1 MGVQIHVNY
10 SVSDTEYLE
19 QSVNAQTHL
28 LLLKFN
34 RAWIDLHVY
43 VAVGLSLNVQ
53 NVRLCMQTGMN
64 EEVDISVVKMY
75 QLVMANTKL
84 QCVVQRRP
92 HAGRVVIWCWGCMV
106 LWISAPRRLY
116 KPGAV

>member
-43 VAVGLSLNVQ
+43 AAVGLSHNVQ

-64 EEVDISVVKMY
+64 EEVDISVVRMY

-84 QCVVQRRP
+84 QCFCSKEATCRQ
-92 HAGRVVIWCWGCMV
+92 GGDLV
-106 LWISAPRRLY
+106 LGLH
-116 KPGAV
+116 GALDIGTETLV